1 MSRVIG
7 ISYCGAKNVEGLQFS
22 IPFSNNIKV
31 VSHSFILNKMSSPI
45 YGDEVSLRFWKTL
58 HIDIGAYSD
67 ATAYWQKT
75 PGYKYIY
82 TLDTKKFTVVDPN
95 GNVEFERSNIDS
107 MGDMGISFEIYK
119 SHQFII
125 KFDTSKDKFPFY
137 IPTKL
142 EKEELSCCGTDS
154 DVKGINNYISRG
166 KKVLDYQYIKHM
178 GSDSYVY
185 NYVDT
190 NKHYFNLYYED
201 KLHTLGLYPKSVFVN
216 IYDNS
221 YLLSSYDI
229 SVADNT
235 GMPFMPGEF
244 PCDPTSPGGD
254 PSGTGGSSGTGCPAI
269 PSCDPSKTLQGTPL
283 FWSMLLPKYSKS
295 LYPMLMPIL
304 KDGEVIN
311 NRPVYE
317 IWMIWGFYK
326 YLTSSYTTNESND
339 HEVLSFDLSPNWS

>member
-1 MSRVIG
+1 MSRIIG

-31 VSHSFILNKMSSPI
+31 VSHSFILYKMSSPI
-45 YGDEVSLRFWKTL
+45 YGDEVNLRFWKAL
-58 HIDIGAYSD
+58 HIDIGAHSD
-67 ATAYWQKT
+67 ATANWQKKS
-75 PGYKYIY
+75 GYKYIY
-82 TLDTKKFTVVDPN
+82 TFNTKKFTVVDPN
-95 GNVEFERSNIDS
+95 GSVEFEKSDIDS

-142 EKEELSCCGTDS
+142 EALGLSCCGTDS
-154 DVKGINNYISRG
+154 TVSGLNNYISRG
-166 KKVLDYQYIKHM
+166 KKVLDYQYTKHM
-178 GSDSYVY
+178 GSDSYIH

-190 NKHYFNLYYED
+190 NKHYFNFYYGD
-201 KLHTLGLYPKSVFVN
+201 KIHTLGSYPKEMFGN

-221 YLLSSYDI
+221 YLLSSYDLFVSDI
-229 SVADNT
+229 
-235 GMPFMPGEF
+235 
-244 PCDPTSPGGD
+244 TSMHFVPSTPSD
-254 PSGTGGSSGTGCPAI
+254 PSDPSNPSGPGYPAI
-269 PSCDPSKTLQGTPL
+269 PSCDPSKILQGTLL

-311 NRPVYE
+311 NKPVYE

-326 YLTSSYTTNESND
+326 YLTSSYTTDESND

>member
-31 VSHSFILNKMSSPI
+31 VSHSFIMYKMSSPI

-95 GNVEFERSNIDS
+95 GNIEFERANIDS

-142 EKEELSCCGTDS
+142 EREELSCCGTDS

-178 GSDSYVY
+178 GSDSYMN

-190 NKHYFNLYYED
+190 NKHDFNFYYED
-201 KLHTLGLYPKSVFVN
+201 KIHTLGLYPKSVFVN

-221 YLLSSYDI
+221 YLLSSYDVF
-229 SVADNT
+229 VADAT
-235 GMPFMPGEF
+235 RLKFPPGN
-244 PCDPTSPGGD
+244 PPWKPGDNPNDPDSPD
-254 PSGTGGSSGTGCPAI
+254 SPIPPENPDIDLRGTM
-269 PSCDPSKTLQGTPL
+269 L

-326 YLTSSYTTNESND
+326 YLTSSYTTNESDD